1 MRVRVLG
8 CHGGETPRHR
18 TTCLLIDERIT
29 IDAGAVCRS
38 LALDEQVK
46 LDHML
51 ISHSHMDHVKD
62 LALLADQVI
71 GRRGHPVVL
80 HCGPETAETLS
91 SSYFNNYL
99 WPDFTKIP
107 TPQSPVMLI
116 DVHEPEVSFRI
127 PPSGVTALAAPAAK
141 GKRATRG
148 SAAAT
153 KKATAGKRGTSSK
166 KGSSKAGAAT
176 ASAPMAHGPLAEGEY
191 QVQFIPVTHPV
202 ESMAMII
209 RGTTGS
215 ILYSSDT
222 GPTTRLWQLA
232 NKVTDLRGMFVELSF
247 PNHMQALADVA
258 GHYTPQTLEAELKKV
273 RDRDDIPLFIYHLK
287 PTFYE
292 VTKNELAALRLKNMH
307 LVELTDEFA
316 F

>member
-18 TTCLLIDERIT
+18 TTCFLIDERIT

-38 LALDEQVK
+38 LALDEQIRI
-46 LDHML
+46 DHML

-71 GRRGHPVVL
+71 GRRTDPVHL
-80 HCGPETAETLS
+80 HCGPKTAETLQT
-91 SSYFNNYL
+91 SYFNNYL

-107 TPQSPVMLI
+107 SPENPVMKI
-116 DVHEPEVSFRI
+116 VQHKPGRSFRI
-127 PPSGVTALAAPAAK
+127 PALASNGAAK
-141 GKRATRG
+141 AKSGTGK
-148 SAAAT
+148 
-153 KKATAGKRGTSSK
+153 
-166 KGSSKAGAAT
+166 KAGAKK
-176 ASAPMAHGPLAEGEY
+176 APVKKSSTKPEPAPLAEGEY
-191 QVQFIPVTHPV
+191 EVSYIPVSHPV

-209 RGTTGS
+209 RGHEGA
-215 ILYSSDT
+215 ILYTSDT
-222 GPTTRLWQLA
+222 GPTTKLWQAA
-232 NKVTDLRGMFVELSF
+232 NKTANLKGLFVELSF

-258 GHYTPQTLEAELKKV
+258 GHFTPRTLDTEMTKV
-273 RDRDDIPLFIYHLK
+273 DSRDEIPLFIYHLK

-292 VTKNELAALRLKNMH
+292 VTKQELMALKLKNMH
-307 LVELTDEFA
+307 LVELTDEFH

>member
-18 TTCLLIDERIT
+18 TTCFLIDERIT

-38 LALDEQVK
+38 LSLDEQVK
-46 LDHML
+46 IDHML

-71 GRRGHPVVL
+71 GRRKTPVAL
-80 HCGPETAETLS
+80 HCGPETAETLQ

-107 TPQSPVMLI
+107 TPQAPVMRI
-116 DVHEPEVSFRI
+116 DVHEPIVPFRL
-127 PPSGVTALAAPAAK
+127 PAPGAAPVAPTPA
-141 GKRATRG
+141 RAR
-148 SAAAT
+148 AT
-153 KKATAGKRGTSSK
+153 KKSPAGKKAPKKKASTGKSS
-166 KGSSKAGAAT
+166 GRT
-176 ASAPMAHGPLAEGEY
+176 LLPPPEPLAPGEFEVCY
-191 QVQFIPVTHPV
+191 IPVTHPV
-202 ESMAMII
+202 ESMAMLI
-209 RGTTGS
+209 RGTSGS
-215 ILYSSDT
+215 ILYTSDT
-222 GPTTRLWQLA
+222 GPTTRLWQLVNETA
-232 NKVTDLRGMFVELSF
+232 DLRGMFVELSF

-258 GHYTPQTLEAELKKV
+258 GHFTPQTLDAEMKKV
-273 RDRDDIPLFIYHLK
+273 ARRDEIPLFVYHLK

-292 VTKNELAALRLKNMH
+292 VTKNELSALRLKNMH
-307 LVELTDEFA
+307 LVELTDEFQ

>member
-18 TTCLLIDERIT
+18 TTCFLIDERIT

-38 LALDEQVK
+38 LSLDEQIRI
-46 LDHML
+46 DHML

-71 GRRGHPVVL
+71 GKRKDPVYL
-80 HCGPETAETLS
+80 HCGPETAETLR

-107 TPQSPVMLI
+107 SPESPVMKI
-116 DVHEPEVSFRI
+116 VVHKPGRSFRI
-127 PPSGVTALAAPAAK
+127 PAPGVTLEDAAGKSAK
-141 GKRATRG
+141 KKATTKK
-148 SAAAT
+148 AAT
-153 KKATAGKRGTSSK
+153 KKVTAKKATANGK
-166 KGSSKAGAAT
+166 AT
-176 ASAPMAHGPLAEGEY
+176 PEPLAEGEY
-191 QVQFIPVTHPV
+191 EVSYIPVSHPV

-209 RGTTGS
+209 RGPSGS

-222 GPTTRLWQLA
+222 GPTTKLWQAA
-232 NKVTDLRGMFVELSF
+232 NKTPDLKGMFVELSF

-258 GHYTPQTLEAELKKV
+258 GHYTPRTLDAELTKV
-273 RDRDDIPLFIYHLK
+273 ENRDEIPLFIYHLK
-287 PTFYE
+287 PSFYE
-292 VTKNELAALRLKNMH
+292 VTKNELMALQLKNMH
-307 LVELTDEFA
+307 LVELTDEFH

>member
-18 TTCLLIDERIT
+18 TTCFLIDERIT

-38 LALDEQVK
+38 LPLDEQVK

-71 GRRGHPVVL
+71 GRRKLPVNL
-80 HCGPETAETLS
+80 HCGPETAETLQ

-107 TPQSPVMLI
+107 TPENPVMKVN
-116 DVHEPEVSFRI
+116 VHTPGKSFRI
-127 PPSGVTALAAPAAK
+127 EAPGVLEPAK
-141 GKRATRG
+141 KP
-148 SAAAT
+148 T
-153 KKATAGKRGTSSK
+153 KKLKD
-166 KGSSKAGAAT
+166 
-176 ASAPMAHGPLAEGEY
+176 GEY
-191 QVQFIPVTHPV
+191 EVTYVPVTHPV

-209 RGTTGS
+209 RGASGS
-215 ILYSSDT
+215 VLYTSDT
-222 GPTTRLWQLA
+222 GPTTKLWQVA
-232 NKVTDLRGMFVELSF
+232 NKTEDLRGLFVELSF

-258 GHYTPQTLEAELKKV
+258 GHYTPQTMKAEMEKI
-273 RDRDDIPLFIYHLK
+273 DRRNEIPLFIYHLK
-287 PTFYE
+287 PSFYD
-292 VTKNELAALRLKNMH
+292 VTKNELTALQLKNMH
-307 LVELTDEFA
+307 LVELTDEFH

>member
-18 TTCLLIDERIT
+18 TTCFLIDERIT

-38 LALDEQVK
+38 LSLDEQIRI
-46 LDHML
+46 DHML

-71 GRRGHPVVL
+71 GKRKDPVYL
-80 HCGPETAETLS
+80 HCGPETAETLQ

-107 TPQSPVMLI
+107 SPENPVMKI
-116 DVHEPEVSFRI
+116 VVHKPGRSFRI
-127 PPSGVTALAAPAAK
+127 PAPGAKLDGAPAKPAK
-141 GKRATRG
+141 KT
-148 SAAAT
+148 AAT
-153 KKATAGKRGTSSK
+153 KKATAK
-166 KGSSKAGAAT
+166 KAASDKGAKEKGEPA
-176 ASAPMAHGPLAEGEY
+176 PLAEGEY
-191 QVQFIPVTHPV
+191 EVSYIPVSHPV

-209 RGTTGS
+209 RGAGGS

-222 GPTTRLWQLA
+222 GPTTKLWQAA
-232 NKVTDLRGMFVELSF
+232 NKTPDLKGMFVELSF

-258 GHYTPQTLEAELKKV
+258 GHYTPRTLEAELQKID
-273 RDRDDIPLFIYHLK
+273 DRDEIPVFIYHLK
-287 PTFYE
+287 PSFYE
-292 VTKNELAALRLKNMH
+292 VTKNELMALKLKNMH
-307 LVELTDEFA
+307 LVELTDEFH

>member
-29 IDAGAVCRS
+29 IDAGSVCRS

-71 GRRGHPVVL
+71 GRRTLPVVL

-99 WPDFTKIP
+99 WPDFTRIP
-107 TPQSPVMLI
+107 TPQAPVMKI
-116 DVHEPEVSFRI
+116 DVHEAETSFRI
-127 PPSGVTALAAPAAK
+127 PAPGAAPGAPPAK
-141 GKRATRG
+141 TRRPASRRVGAKRRPTRGATRAK
-148 SAAAT
+148 S
-153 KKATAGKRGTSSK
+153 TSR
-166 KGSSKAGAAT
+166 ALE
-176 ASAPMAHGPLAEGEY
+176 PLVEGEY
-191 QVQFIPVTHPV
+191 DVRFVPVTHPV

-209 RGTTGS
+209 RGATGS

-222 GPTTRLWQLA
+222 GPTTRLWQVA
-232 NKVTDLRGMFVELSF
+232 NQTADLRGMFVELSF

-258 GHYTPQTLEAELKKV
+258 GHYTPQTLAAELKKV
-273 RDRDDIPLFIYHLK
+273 KNRDEIPLFLYHLK

-292 VTKNELAALRLKNMH
+292 ATKNELAGLRLKNTH
-307 LVELTDEFA
+307 LVELTDEFT

>member
-29 IDAGAVCRS
+29 VDAGAVCRS
-38 LALDEQVK
+38 LALEDQVK
-46 LDHML
+46 IDHML

-71 GRRGHPVVL
+71 GRRHQPVTL

-107 TPQSPVMLI
+107 TPQSPVMRI
-116 DVHEPEVSFRI
+116 EVHEAQSAFRI
-127 PPSGVTALAAPAAK
+127 PALGAAPSAPSKASKTSKARAAPAKKAK
-141 GKRATRG
+141 AAKAAKAK
-148 SAAAT
+148 SAA
-153 KKATAGKRGTSSK
+153 R
-166 KGSSKAGAAT
+166 AAKL
-176 ASAPMAHGPLAEGEY
+176 PIGEGEY
-191 QVQFIPVTHPV
+191 EVQYIPVTHPV

-209 RGTTGS
+209 RGSTGS
-215 ILYSSDT
+215 VLYTSDT
-222 GPTTRLWQLA
+222 GPTTKLWQVV
-232 NKVTDLRGMFVELSF
+232 NQTDDLRGMFVELSF

-258 GHYTPQTLEAELKKV
+258 GHYTPQTLDAELKKV
-273 RDRDDIPLFIYHLK
+273 RGRDEIPLFIYHLK
-287 PTFYE
+287 PAFYE
-292 VTKNELAALRLKNMH
+292 VTKNELNALRLKNMH

>member
-18 TTCLLIDERIT
+18 TTCFLIDERIT

-38 LALDEQVK
+38 LALEEQVK
-46 LDHML
+46 IDHML

-71 GRRGHPVVL
+71 GRRKDPVVL
-80 HCGPETAETLS
+80 HCGPETAETLQ

-107 TPQSPVMLI
+107 TPQAPVMRI
-116 DVHEPEVSFRI
+116 DMHDPVEPFFI
-127 PPSGVTALAAPAAK
+127 PAVGTLVDAPAKKPAK
-141 GKRATRG
+141 GK
-148 SAAAT
+148 
-153 KKATAGKRGTSSK
+153 KKAN
-166 KGSSKAGAAT
+166 GAS
-176 ASAPMAHGPLAEGEY
+176 SAPRKLAEGEY
-191 QVQFIPVTHPV
+191 EVRYVPVTHPV

-209 RGTTGS
+209 RGASGS
-215 ILYSSDT
+215 ILYTSDT
-222 GPTTRLWQLA
+222 GPTSKLWTVA
-232 NKVTDLRGMFVELSF
+232 NDTEDLKGLFVELSF

-258 GHYTPQTLEAELKKV
+258 GHFTPQTLDAEMKKIAR
-273 RDRDDIPLFIYHLK
+273 RDEIPLFIYHLK

-292 VTKNELAALRLKNMH
+292 VTKSELHALQLKNMH
-307 LVELTDEFA
+307 LVELTDEFQ

>member
-18 TTCLLIDERIT
+18 TTCFLIDERIT

-38 LALDEQVK
+38 LALEEQVK
-46 LDHML
+46 IDHML

-71 GRRGHPVVL
+71 GRRKQPVIL
-80 HCGPETAETLS
+80 HCGPETAETLQ

-107 TPQSPVMLI
+107 TPQAPVMHI
-116 DVHEPEVSFRI
+116 EVHDPAEAFTL
-127 PPSGVTALAAPAAK
+127 PPPGTPVMEALA
-141 GKRATRG
+141 
-148 SAAAT
+148 ST
-153 KKATAGKRGTSSK
+153 KKAAAKKSAKTAKAAPKKKANGKSN
-166 KGSSKAGAAT
+166 GSSHKPVL
-176 ASAPMAHGPLAEGEY
+176 SPPRPLVEGEY
-191 QVQFIPVTHPV
+191 EVRYVPVTHPV

-209 RGTTGS
+209 RGASGS
-215 ILYSSDT
+215 ILYTSDT
-222 GPTTRLWQLA
+222 GPTSKLWNVA
-232 NKVTDLRGMFVELSF
+232 NETEDLKGLFVELSF

-258 GHYTPQTLEAELKKV
+258 GHFTPQTLDAEMKKIAR
-273 RDRDDIPLFIYHLK
+273 RDEIPLFIYHLK

-292 VTKNELAALRLKNMH
+292 VTKNELSSLRLKNMH
-307 LVELTDEFA
+307 LVELTDEFQ